1 MARILVV
8 EDEALLA
15 ATVCDWLDD
24 AGFEVCAVAA
34 EGPEAV
40 RLARESRPDLAIVD
54 LTLAGGTDGLATADE
69 LARRAGTPTLFLTAH
84 RERLEDASCGLGWL
98 AKPTTAR
105 ALVEAV
111 DQALAAAPAAPAAS
125 CTSPS
130 RRRRRGDVPPAPAG
144 APVVPAEGES
154 RFRAVFETA
163 PHGIVTFDLEL
174 RIIDANLALGLML
187 GEDVGALV
195 GRELA
200 ALDCIDAGVLEA
212 AHACVAG
219 CGDRIL
225 DREVTATGPDAATRH
240 YRVAGTLVRGGAE
253 EARYAVLHVL
263 DLTAQRR
270 AEAELHRLAWYDR
283 LTGLANRASFESRL
297 EHLRARAARAEVP
310 LALLLLDLDDFKRVN
325 DRFGHAAGD
334 LLLRTVAG
342 RIADRV
348 RAVDTAA
355 RLGGDEFAVLLDGP
369 SADGAVGVAEELV
382 ARLARPC
389 AVAELEVSVG
399 ASVGVAWSAD
409 GDASADA
416 LLRRADVAL
425 YCAKGE
431 TAGGVRRG

>member
-1 MARILVV
+1 MV

-40 RLARESRPDLAIVD
+40 RLARENRPDLAIVD
-54 LTLAGGTDGLATADE
+54 LTLARGTDGLATAEE

-84 RERLEDASCGLGWL
+84 RERLDDTGFGLGWL

-111 DQALAAAPAAPAAS
+111 GKALADAHAPS
-125 CTSPS
+125 SGRVSPRCG
-130 RRRRRGDVPPAPAG
+130 RRDVAHAPAG
-144 APVVPAEGES
+144 EPVVPAEGES

-174 RIIDANLALGLML
+174 RIIDANPALGLML

-200 ALDCIDAGVLEA
+200 ALDCIDADVLEA

-219 CGDRIL
+219 SGDRIL
-225 DREVTATGPDAATRH
+225 DREVTAMGPDAAIRH

-253 EARYAVLHVL
+253 EPRYAVLHVL
-263 DLTAQRR
+263 DLTLQRR

-283 LTGLANRASFESRL
+283 LTGLPNRAFFESRL
-297 EHLRARAARAEVP
+297 EHMRARAARAGVP
-310 LALLLLDLDDFKRVN
+310 LALLLLDLDGFKRVN
-325 DRFGHAAGD
+325 DRYGHAAGD
-334 LLLRTVAG
+334 LLLKTVAA
-342 RIADRV
+342 RIAERV
-348 RAVDTAA
+348 RAVDAAA

-369 SADGAVGVAEELV
+369 SAAGAVGAAEDLV
-382 ARLARPC
+382 VRLARPC
-389 AVAELEVSVG
+389 AVADVEVCVG
-399 ASVGVAWSAD
+399 ASIGVAWSAD
-409 GDASADA
+409 GDASADV

-425 YCAKGE
+425 YGAKRD
-431 TAGGVRRG
+431 TGGSVRHG